1 MVCVFDFL
9 EFAKTVAN
17 TYIIKDI
24 YGFEHDV
31 RDIDLIIT
39 QSQFKLWNCYDNWA
53 HYEACLRKSGIQWGI
68 SRVTPNKDKDFVRT
82 NYQFS
87 QVLNLS
93 DDDISEL
100 CKPTTEWLKNI
111 SGNNIEQMELYLLGK
126 LAKENSPQKIYENIQ
141 DNFENVKYSYKARKF
156 DTYGFEA
163 YLEFTISDNDEYED
177 FVKEYTMGLKGTS
190 FPYDEEYIEYVLEDQ
205 FELVYSNDKVKDGM
219 VYYDGEIFE
228 DPFAISDADVRK
240 IICCPEEQRIIFVAI
255 GVFDGGG
262 TDANFLCAYFNRFN
276 INPREYSINRCD

>member
-1 MVCVFDFL
+1 MKYIKIVLIVL
-9 EFAKTVAN
+9 LVLSAFAFWLFIGLKVISLIVGYQINN
-17 TYIIKDI
+17 TFETTNIAD
-24 YGFEHDV
+24 YGIVDG
-31 RDIDLIIT
+31 
-39 QSQFKLWNCYDNWA
+39 NYDN
-53 HYEACLRKSGIQWGI
+53 E
-68 SRVTPNKDKDFVRT
+68 TPKK
-82 NYQFS
+82 
-87 QVLNLS
+87 
-93 DDDISEL
+93 
-100 CKPTTEWLKNI
+100 
-111 SGNNIEQMELYLLGK
+111 M
-126 LAKENSPQKIYENIQ
+126 IYSFFPENIQ

-205 FELVYSNDKVKDGM
+205 FDLVYSNDKVKDGM
-219 VYYDGEIFE
+219 VYHDGEIFE
-228 DPFAISDADVRK
+228 DPFAISYADVRK